1 MLQKIFY
8 NFIHSLCKRELRF
21 VCNNICFLFK
31 LFKMS
36 DYQVILASE
45 TLPLSWQDNGKKTT
59 SLPMSSLPP
68 IKPKAVLN
76 DHHMSFT
83 SFGNVSV
90 VGQNQYPTILIRD
103 SRGPQ
108 PGSLQASNPA
118 LNQMLSKKVAIK
130 PVNKPIKGKK
140 KPIQSKKIMIKPASS
155 LLSQT
160 ALDYTNK
167 DHSSVDEHC
176 DASRLT
182 GSNTVSEKKS
192 TAQVRT
198 ERLEFILEN
207 PAEPVALVTSNSLP
221 ASTSSMIITTH
232 DSIHSFGSDIS
243 KPIESSLSIASYPE
257 KTDFVQNL
265 TSSKAAE
272 SSDFDPSS
280 MNMLA
285 ESVTDSR
292 ILIASNSCIDSEH
305 EVLTSDHSSIIIG
318 ENVLINSNTSAI
330 CSEEQRMLHSAALSQ
345 EDSDNHNVGHGLNAM
360 RGDNFHRDHAETIL
374 PSDIEHHEGKF
385 IQIHFTDKL
394 GVQSRP

>member
-1 MLQKIFY
+1 MI
-8 NFIHSLCKRELRF
+8 
-21 VCNNICFLFK
+21 NICVLFK

-45 TLPLSWQDNGKKTT
+45 ALPLTWPDNGKKTT
-59 SLPMSSLPP
+59 PLPMSSLPP
-68 IKPKAVLN
+68 IKPKADVGVVLN
-76 DHHMSFT
+76 DHQMSFT
-83 SFGNVSV
+83 SLGNVSV

-103 SRGPQ
+103 SRGSQ

-130 PVNKPIKGKK
+130 PVNKPIRGKK
-140 KPIQSKKIMIKPASS
+140 KLIQSKKIMIKPASS

-167 DHSSVDEHC
+167 DHSSVEEHC

-182 GSNTVSEKKS
+182 GSNTVLEKKS
-192 TAQVRT
+192 TTQVGT
-198 ERLEFILEN
+198 ERLEFILES
-207 PAEPVALVTSNSLP
+207 PAEPVALVTSSSLP

-243 KPIESSLSIASYPE
+243 KPIASSLSIATFPE
-257 KTDFVQNL
+257 KTDFVQTL
-265 TSSKAAE
+265 SSSKTPE

-280 MNMLA
+280 MNMIA

-292 ILIASNSCIDSEH
+292 ILIASNSCIDGEH

-318 ENVLINSNTSAI
+318 ENVLINSDTSVI
-330 CSEEQRMLHSAALSQ
+330 SSEEQRMLHSATLSQ
-345 EDSDNHNVGHGLNAM
+345 EDSENHNVGHGLSVL

-374 PSDIEHHEGKF
+374 PSDIEHHEGEFEMK
-385 IQIHFTDKL
+385 
-394 GVQSRP
+394 